1 MQIFV
6 IFDGRQF
13 GPYTLDELRRQ
24 PITPHTPVWY
34 AGLPD
39 WISAGEAPATRVLF
53 EVPNVEPTTAPPCDE
68 LPDPPYPVE
77 DGTKLPDPPFPVEDS
92 SELPEPPYP
101 IENLDVQATDGDAAA
116 KQGPDGQTLDPQGF
130 NGDDANANTN
140 GANANVGGYRRTPD
154 SYMALSILMTVFC
167 CLPFGIVAC
176 IKSANVSDCLA
187 AGDYDG
193 ACRNSRAA
201 LAWIWVSLLSGLLF
215 YFCFV
220 FFGISL
226 GAAATL

>member
-39 WISAGEAPATRVLF
+39 WISAGEAPATRALF
-53 EVPNVEPTTAPPCDE
+53 EVPNVDPTTAPPCDE

-77 DGTKLPDPPFPVEDS
+77 DG

-101 IENLDVQATDGDAAA
+101 IENSDVQATDGDAAA
-116 KQGPDGQTLDPQGF
+116 TQGPDGQNLDPQGL
-130 NGDDANANTN
+130 NSDGDNAN
-140 GANANVGGYRRTPD
+140 GVGYRRTPD

-215 YFCFV
+215 YLCFV
-220 FFGISL
+220 FFGVSL